1 MLSTLTVD
9 LTDEGFLKNMS
20 RVHFAKKMRDLL
32 LISLKAL
39 KHFSNS
45 ALLADEVIS
54 EHIMKMSP
62 LMASMFNL

>member
-1 MLSTLTVD
+1 MLSTLMID
-9 LTDEGFLKNMS
+9 LIDKGFLKNTD

-32 LISLKAL
+32 LTSLKIS
-39 KHFSNS
+39 KHFLNS
-45 ALLADEVIS
+45 ALLADKVIS

>member
-9 LTDEGFLKNMS
+9 FVSKSFSKNTD

-32 LISLKAL
+32 LVSLKIL
-39 KHFSNS
+39 KHFLNN
-45 ALLADEVIS
+45 ALLVSRVIS

-62 LMASMFNL
+62 LMTSMFNL